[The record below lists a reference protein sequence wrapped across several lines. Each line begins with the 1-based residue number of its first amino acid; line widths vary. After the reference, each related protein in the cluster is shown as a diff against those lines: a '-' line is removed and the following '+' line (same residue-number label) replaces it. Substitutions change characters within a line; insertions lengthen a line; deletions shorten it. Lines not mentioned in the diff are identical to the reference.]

1 MISPPRWTT
10 EELREARDRAEAR
23 FREERLQEPL
33 EMYLGLFDEYQ
44 GVVEELLESTVDL
57 TALDEKAVGEIISS
71 REALW
76 AFRFLAGPPVST
88 DDLKTL
94 AETPLSPKAL
104 KRDPDARR
112 RILEVVKMGL
122 DRRRF
127 AWLPEGREPSEAER
141 RAAVVASAALIAT
154 SKTQA
159 NRRNEGKSEQEAA
172 VKKAL
177 AATGMT
183 EVNARQI
190 RTFEDA
196 PAAGEYCGE
205 STLGSR
211 RADIVVRLWDNR
223 VMPIECK
230 VSNSAVNSVKRL
242 NNDAAVKAGTWTKDF
257 GTLHMVPAA
266 VLSGVYELY
275 NLEDA
280 QSRGLTLFW
289 AHAPEQLTDW
299 IAKTKENK
307 GKL

>member
-1 MISPPRWTT
+1 MIPPPRCTT
-10 EELREARDRAEAR
+10 EELREGRDRAEAR
-23 FREERLQEPL
+23 FRDERLQEPL

-57 TALDEKAVGEIISS
+57 TALDEEAVGEIISDK
-71 REALW
+71 EALW
-76 AFRFLAGPPVST
+76 AFRFLAGPPVSE

-94 AETPLSPKAL
+94 AETTLSPKAL
-104 KRDPDARR
+104 AKNPDARR

-127 AWLPEGREPSEAER
+127 AWLAEGREPNEAER

-183 EVNARQI
+183 EVAARAI

-196 PAAGEYCGE
+196 PAAGKYCGE
-205 STLGSR
+205 SDLGGQK
-211 RADIVVRLWDNR
+211 ADIVVRLWDNR

-242 NNDAAVKAGTWTKDF
+242 NREAAAKAEAWKKDF
-257 GTLHMVPAA
+257 GVLHMTPAA
-266 VLSGVYELY
+266 VLSGVYKLH

-280 QSRGLTLFW
+280 QRRGLTLFW
-289 AHAPEQLTDW
+289 AHALEQLTDW
-299 IAKTKENK
+299 IAKTK
-307 GKL
+307 G